1 MLMDMKSGHMTSFF
15 VQRQQSS
22 QDKPGGS
29 TLGEHKKNKQNE

>member
-1 MLMDMKSGHMTSFF
+1 MKSGHTTSFY

-29 TLGEHKKNKQNE
+29 MLGEQKGKTNRMNDGS